1 MEDQLPADRFIRVHN
16 SYIISKSSIS
26 SVKENEVD
34 IGIAKIPVGET
45 YLRSFMDFIDRLH
58 IH

>member
-1 MEDQLPADRFIRVHN
+1 M
-16 SYIISKSSIS
+16 IIKSAIS

-34 IGIAKIPVGET
+34 IGIAKIPIGQT
-45 YLRSFMDFIDRLH
+45 YLKPFMEFIDRLH